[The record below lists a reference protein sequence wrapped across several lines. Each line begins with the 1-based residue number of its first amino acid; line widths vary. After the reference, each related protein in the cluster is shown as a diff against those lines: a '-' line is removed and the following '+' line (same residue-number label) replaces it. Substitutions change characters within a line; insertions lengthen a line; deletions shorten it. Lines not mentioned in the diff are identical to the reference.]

1 MGRSARIQRTT
12 NETDIS
18 LALDLDGTGAVDAST
33 GIGFFDHMLAA
44 FARHGLF
51 DLDVRV
57 KGDLQVDGHHS
68 VEDAGIVLGQ
78 AFSQALGDKR
88 GIRRYGSCILPM
100 DEALLLCAADLSGRS
115 CLRLQVQLPTE
126 KVGTFD
132 TELVEEF
139 FQALTREARM
149 NLHLRQLDGTNSH
162 HIIEAMFKALG
173 RTLRQAV
180 AIDPDCRDEIP
191 STKGVLA

>member
-1 MGRSARIQRTT
+1 MRTAEINRTT
-12 NETDIS
+12 AETAIT
-18 LALDLDGTGAVDAST
+18 LRLCLDGTGASQVQS
-33 GIGFFDHMLAA
+33 GVGFLDHMLTL
-44 FARHGLF
+44 FAKHSRF
-51 DLDVRV
+51 DLTMTCS
-57 KGDLQVDGHHS
+57 GDTQVDDHHS
-68 VEDAGIVLGQ
+68 VEDIGIVLGQ
-78 AFSQALGDKR
+78 ALCQALGDKR

-100 DEALLLCAADLSGRS
+100 DEALILCAADLSGRS
-115 CLRLQVQLPTE
+115 CLRLQAQLPTE